1 VTGASAGN
9 GCGPLVPSKY
19 SPTGLFQEACFTATS
34 NTTLLSL
41 DGDLARNAGVQ
52 PWTLFNDFRFARR
65 VYFNERI
72 SLDLITD
79 MFNLVNKFNVASVNQ
94 LWTNAG
100 QPTAAY
106 DPRQFQFAMK
116 VNW

>member
-1 VTGASAGN
+1 
-9 GCGPLVPSKY
+9 
-19 SPTGLFQEACFTATS
+19 LFQEACFTATS

-52 PWTLFNDFRFARR
+52 PWTVFNDFRIARR
-65 VYFNERI
+65 INFSERI
-72 SLDLITD
+72 SMDLITD
-79 MFNLVNKFNVASVNQ
+79 MFNLVNRFNVASVNQ

>member
-1 VTGASAGN
+1 V
-9 GCGPLVPSKY
+9 
-19 SPTGLFQEACFTATS
+19 
-34 NTTLLSL
+34 
-41 DGDLARNAGVQ
+41 
-52 PWTLFNDFRFARR
+52 FNDLRIARR
-65 VYFNERI
+65 VYFGERI

-79 MFNLVNKFNVASVNQ
+79 MFNLANKFNVASVNQ

-106 DPRQFQFAMK
+106 DPRQLQFALK

>member
-1 VTGASAGN
+1 MHVQRLQTAVVST
-9 GCGPLVPSKY
+9 LVRY
-19 SPTGLFQEACFTATS
+19 FMR
-34 NTTLLSL
+34 LLVS
-41 DGDLARNAGVQ
+41 
-52 PWTLFNDFRFARR
+52 RFAALAVLGSADARSG
-65 VYFNERI
+65 YKK
-72 SLDLITD
+72 S
-79 MFNLVNKFNVASVNQ
+79 FNVGSSRLTLKPLQESNAKS

>member
-1 VTGASAGN
+1 VLPPGMGADRWWLPSTRRQ
-9 GCGPLVPSKY
+9 GCFRSR
-19 SPTGLFQEACFTATS
+19 CFTATS

-52 PWTLFNDFRFARR
+52 PWTVFNDLRIARR
-65 VYFNERI
+65 VYFGERI

-79 MFNLVNKFNVASVNQ
+79 MFNLANKFNVASVNQ

-106 DPRQFQFAMK
+106 GPRQFQFAMK

>member
-1 VTGASAGN
+1 V
-9 GCGPLVPSKY
+9 
-19 SPTGLFQEACFTATS
+19 
-34 NTTLLSL
+34 
-41 DGDLARNAGVQ
+41 
-52 PWTLFNDFRFARR
+52 
-65 VYFNERI
+65 
-72 SLDLITD
+72 
-79 MFNLVNKFNVASVNQ
+79 